1 MTVVDYEEVVGLKVL
16 PASPQVPL
24 TAQTCLFEPSK
35 LMPLAKAVRF
45 VVEEATLMQRRSAM
59 IHRDRKAALT
69 LPDIEKIYARVDFPR
84 A

>member
-1 MTVVDYEEVVGLKVL
+1 MAVVDYEEVVGLQML
-16 PASPQVPL
+16 PASAQVPL
-24 TAQTCLFEPSK
+24 TAQAYLFEPSK

-59 IHRDRKAALT
+59 IHRDGQAALT